1 MTRRLL
7 CLLALLSLAC
17 SAGAQDF
24 PSRPVRFVNGFT
36 PGGGSDTTA
45 RLFAERL
52 TEIWKQQVFVEN
64 RPGAGG
70 AIAAE
75 VVHKAPADGHTV
87 LVFANTQMI
96 SQIVYPNPPVD
107 MLSDFVPIAL
117 VSNGPLVLAVN
128 SAKVSVKNLKEF
140 TALLKSEPGKHSY
153 TACNVASAPH
163 FGMEMYK
170 YALGGLSAVHVPHKG
185 CGPAVNDMVAGHIG
199 IGAVT
204 LATALPFIKQGRLL
218 PIAMLSGERSVGAP
232 NIPTMRESGIP
243 ELKDFAMESYFGYM
257 MAKGTSP
264 AIAQKVEADIL
275 KVAAIP
281 EVRKRI
287 EGMGLDMFVRDAKS
301 MTTTIRADYDN
312 LARIAKAVGIKS
324 E

>member
-7 CLLALLSLAC
+7 CLLALVSLTC
-17 SAGAQDF
+17 SAVAQEF
-24 PSRPVRFVNGFT
+24 PSRAVRLVNGFT
-36 PGGGSDTTA
+36 PGGGSDSTA

-87 LVFANTQMI
+87 LVFANTQLI

-117 VSNGPLVLAVN
+117 ASNGPLVLAVN
-128 SAKVSVKNLKEF
+128 PAKVAAKNLKEF
-140 TALLKSEPGKHSY
+140 TAMLKSEPGKHSY
-153 TACNVASAPH
+153 TACNVASTPH

-170 YALGGLSAVHVPHKG
+170 NALGGLSAVHVPHKG

-204 LATALPFIKQGRLL
+204 LTTALPFIKQGRLH

-232 NIPTMRESGIP
+232 TIPTMRESGIP

-257 MAKGTSP
+257 MAKGTPP

-287 EGMGLDMFVRDAKS
+287 EGLGLEMFVRDGKS

-312 LARIAKAVGIKS
+312 LARIAKAVGIKA

>member
-1 MTRRLL
+1 MTRRLF
-7 CLLALLSLAC
+7 CFLALLSLTC
-17 SAGAQDF
+17 SATAQEF

-52 TEIWKQQVFVEN
+52 TDIWKHQVFVEN

-75 VVHKAPADGHTV
+75 AVYKAPADGHTV

-96 SQIVYPNPPVD
+96 SQIVQASLTVD
-107 MLSDFVPIAL
+107 MLNDFVPIAL
-117 VSNGPLVLAVN
+117 ASNGPLVIAVN
-128 SAKVSVKNLKEF
+128 PAKISAKNLQEF
-140 TALLKSEPGKHSY
+140 TALLKSEPGKNSY

-170 YALGGLSAVHVPHKG
+170 NALGLSALHVPHKG

-204 LATALPFIKQGRLL
+204 LATALPFIKQGRLQ

-257 MAKGTSP
+257 MAKGTPP
-264 AIAQKVEADIL
+264 AIARQVEADIL
-275 KVAAIP
+275 KVAAMP

-287 EGMGLDMFVRDAKS
+287 EGMGLDMYVRDSKS
-301 MTTTIRADYDN
+301 MATIIRADFEN
-312 LARIAKAVGIKS
+312 LARIAKAVGIKA